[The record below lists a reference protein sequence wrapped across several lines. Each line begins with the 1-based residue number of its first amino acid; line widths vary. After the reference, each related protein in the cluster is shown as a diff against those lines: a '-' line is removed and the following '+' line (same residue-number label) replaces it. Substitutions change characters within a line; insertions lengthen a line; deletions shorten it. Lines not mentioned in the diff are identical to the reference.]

1 MATKKTNKVKKEQKV
16 KTPSIYARIDR
27 LNDYEGSKIKAFA
40 SVTIGGAFAVHGI
53 KVVDSDKGLFVSMP
67 YNSFKDSD
75 GNKKYSDVCHAITA
89 EAHKELNDKVI
100 AAYEQTLEEQE
111 SEAEDESEDEDQAM
125 TQSM

>member
-1 MATKKTNKVKKEQKV
+1 MRKQTKKTIQNF
-16 KTPSIYARIDR
+16 KTPSIRVRIDK
-27 LNDYEGSKIKAFA
+27 LNDYKGSNIRAFA
-40 SVTIGGAFAVHGI
+40 SATIGGAFAVHGI

-75 GNKKYSDVCHAITA
+75 GNKKYSDVCHAITS

-111 SEAEDESEDEDQAM
+111 SETEDESEDEDQAM